1 MQRAEGASLREL
13 NANANSFTDTLKRL
27 STARRES
34 KAAAEEVEKL
44 LGKFKT
50 HNKEY
55 TMHSSQFDLVV
66 RQAGDARSELAAAKR
81 DVELGAPFRNF
92 QFVFQAL
99 LDSHFY
105 NDSNANELC
114 LRARGATRRTRR
126 GRLAACKARRAGH
139 ARGARVCD

>member
-13 NANANSFTDTLKRL
+13 DAAAHSFTDTLKRL

-55 TMHSSQFDLVV
+55 TMHSNQFDLVV
-66 RQAGDARSELAAAKR
+66 RQAGDAQSELAAAKR
-81 DVELGAPFRNF
+81 DVELGAPFRN
-92 QFVFQAL
+92 
-99 LDSHFY
+99 
-105 NDSNANELC
+105 
-114 LRARGATRRTRR
+114 G
-126 GRLAACKARRAGH
+126 
-139 ARGARVCD
+139 